1 MDQARF
7 LQLVG
12 AELHRRGVPG
22 YRIKDSGRR
31 ARLSLHSQL
40 GHLAVKPYRNGKL
53 KVEIC
58 CDGENA
64 VDAMRALA
72 PIRHELEACIG
83 QPGHEEHI
91 DGAHRVRWIA
101 NGTRYTGPS
110 IFWKQVGGEWPGIG
124 PVFAKS
130 PTDRRPIRKRSLAI
144 TSTQLN

>member
-91 DGAHRVRWIA
+91 DGAHRVRWTIY
-101 NGTRYTGPS
+101 REVDPS
-110 IFWKQVGGEWPGIG
+110 SEWDALHWAVDFLEAGWRRMARHRPGLREV
-124 PVFAKS
+124 P
-130 PTDRRPIRKRSLAI
+130 D
-144 TSTQLN
+144 